1 MNEVLKME
9 GITKIYSNGFVANKD
24 ITFAVKRNEIHALVG
39 ENGAGK
45 TTLMKILF
53 GMEQPQ
59 SGKIY
64 VEGKEV
70 HFANPVEA
78 IENGVGMV
86 HQHFMQANSL
96 TVAENVVLGIEPL
109 KNNLV
114 FDMDKAIEMTQAVS
128 DKYNLQVDARAR
140 IADLSVG
147 QRQKVEIIKALV
159 RDAKILVLDEP
170 TAVLTPQETEKLFVQ
185 IKSLRESGHSI
196 IFISHKLDEV
206 MRLCDHVTVL
216 RKGRVTASEPIE
228 NLDEKKIS
236 KLMVGR
242 DVDIVIEKER
252 PVLKDKVLEMK
263 NVICLA
269 DDGKKSVNNV
279 SLTVHSGE
287 VLGIAG
293 IEGNGQNELAYAI
306 TGLGSYELGSI
317 KVNGQEIKGN
327 SISKIRKMGVA
338 HISEDRMTMGMA
350 AELSIKENMLGDRVN
365 DKQFKIGPFINNK
378 KISEVANEYVKR
390 FEIACDSIE
399 EPIRMLS
406 GGNMQKVIVAREFTT
421 NANLIVANQPTR
433 GVDIGTCDMIRR
445 EIVRKTREENVGV
458 ILISA
463 DLTEVIETSDNLIV
477 MYNGEIV
484 AYFDDAKAASE
495 EEIGEYMLGLK
506 KMSTQQIQEAAA

>member
-59 SGKIY
+59 SGKIF

-170 TAVLTPQETEKLFVQ
+170 TAVLTPQETEELFVQ

-206 MRLCDHVTVL
+206 MRLCDPVTV
-216 RKGRVTASEPIE
+216 
-228 NLDEKKIS
+228 
-236 KLMVGR
+236 
-242 DVDIVIEKER
+242 
-252 PVLKDKVLEMK
+252 
-263 NVICLA
+263 
-269 DDGKKSVNNV
+269 
-279 SLTVHSGE
+279 
-287 VLGIAG
+287 
-293 IEGNGQNELAYAI
+293 
-306 TGLGSYELGSI
+306 
-317 KVNGQEIKGN
+317 
-327 SISKIRKMGVA
+327 
-338 HISEDRMTMGMA
+338 
-350 AELSIKENMLGDRVN
+350 
-365 DKQFKIGPFINNK
+365 
-378 KISEVANEYVKR
+378 
-390 FEIACDSIE
+390 
-399 EPIRMLS
+399 
-406 GGNMQKVIVAREFTT
+406 
-421 NANLIVANQPTR
+421 
-433 GVDIGTCDMIRR
+433 
-445 EIVRKTREENVGV
+445 
-458 ILISA
+458 
-463 DLTEVIETSDNLIV
+463 
-477 MYNGEIV
+477 
-484 AYFDDAKAASE
+484 
-495 EEIGEYMLGLK
+495 
-506 KMSTQQIQEAAA
+506 